1 MRPAR
6 AITRFFLLLAFFYT
20 LFMVPWP
27 GLEHA
32 YARVF
37 ESGAGAVF
45 GSFGSA
51 GAVRFVPST
60 ATEDPTNTDI
70 LLWNR
75 RKRAGDAWHFSSRA
89 VGYAPAAF
97 LTALIL
103 STPLPLRRKVRAF
116 LFGMLLLHAFIT
128 LKLLVALTH
137 FFSVDRSF
145 ALFTPSEF
153 WRDVLGGVMKFVAFA
168 PFFSRVVATFIWIL
182 VTFHRDDIET
192 MLDRMTAKQSG

>member
-1 MRPAR
+1 
-6 AITRFFLLLAFFYT
+6 LLLAFFYT
-20 LFMVPWP
+20 LFIVPWP

-45 GSFGSA
+45 GSFGSD

-60 ATEDPTNTDI
+60 ATDDPTNTDI

-75 RKRAGDAWHFSSRA
+75 RKRAGGWMQFSSRA
-89 VGYAPAAF
+89 QGYVPVAF

-103 STPLPLRRKVRAF
+103 STPLPLRRKVWAF
-116 LFGMLLLHAFIT
+116 LLGMLLLHAFIA

-145 ALFTPSEF
+145 ALFTPSQF
-153 WRDVLGGVMKFVAFA
+153 WQGILSEVMKFVAFA

-182 VTFHRDDIET
+182 VTFRRDDIKT
-192 MLDRMTAKQSG
+192 MLDRTTAGRQPCSKA